1 MGGEP
6 TPIGGSPATPEVI
19 VPGEALLGIAAPTI
33 FGSVYNAERALGV
46 EPADALDR
54 AEAALRR
61 EALVLKTL

>member
-6 TPIGGSPATPEVI
+6 TPIGGSPATPEII
-19 VPGEALLGIAAPTI
+19 VPGETLLGIAAPTL
-33 FGSVYNAERALGV
+33 FGAVYNAERALGT

-61 EALVLKTL
+61 EALVLKTP

>member
-1 MGGEP
+1 MGEP
-6 TPIGGSPATPEVI
+6 QVIGGSPATPEII
-19 VPGEALLGIAAPTI
+19 VPGEALLGIAAPTL
-33 FGSVYNAERALGV
+33 FGSVYNAERARGV